1 MIMILISFWADYTF
15 AQHKTDFNRDEVTIR
30 KNDNDVFEL
39 GYLDFRIISPTALG
53 NHFLSE
59 AYEQDAAGFE
69 LYMNIYKIY
78 NFRIGFGLSRF
89 GSSLT
94 DASLAGNFEKVNYR
108 SYYVQVSYVV
118 YQTNLFETGLN
129 LGYGVNYFRQR
140 TRDTRR
146 GSYNTGEL
154 RAGIYG
160 RYQFAKNF
168 GLSFGANYLTTNKD
182 IKSSNVGKDLFGS
195 THIIYPYIGLYINF
209 E

>member
-1 MIMILISFWADYTF
+1 MKPVLAQEKNSINQNEISI
-15 AQHKTDFNRDEVTIR
+15 QKTD
-30 KNDNDVFEL
+30 NDIFEM
-39 GYLDFRIISPTALG
+39 GYIDFRIISPTALG
-53 NHFLSE
+53 NHFLNE
-59 AYEQDAAGFE
+59 GYNQDVAGFE
-69 LYMNIYKIY
+69 LYMNIYKVY
-78 NFRIGFGLSRF
+78 NFRIGFGHSRF

-94 DASLAGNFEKVNYR
+94 DASLAGNFKRANYR
-108 SYYVQVSYVV
+108 SYYVQVSYAI
-118 YQTNLFETGLN
+118 YRTNLLETGLN
-129 LGYGVNYFRQR
+129 LGYGINYFRQI
-140 TRDTRR
+140 TRGDRR

-160 RYQFAKNF
+160 RYQFAENF